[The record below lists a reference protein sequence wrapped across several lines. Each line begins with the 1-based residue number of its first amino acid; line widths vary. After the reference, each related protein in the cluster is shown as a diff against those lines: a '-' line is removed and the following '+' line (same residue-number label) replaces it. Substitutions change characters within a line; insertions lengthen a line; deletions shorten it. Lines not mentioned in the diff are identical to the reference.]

1 MEARHK
7 TELEQIRQA
16 GHDTLTIIVE
26 EYKRQTLLAVAQER
40 ERGESL
46 LQEAVSRESEKSQ
59 QKLQEQHDRSAT

>member
-16 GHDTLTIIVE
+16 GHDTLTVIVE
-26 EYKRQTLLAVAQER
+26 EYKQQSQLAVAQER

-46 LQEAVSRESEKSQ
+46 LQEAMSRESETCQ
-59 QKLQEQHDRSAT
+59 QKLQEQHDRSIT